1 VPVEDSLLY
10 VQPLYIQSEQ
20 TKLPQF
26 KRVIVFY
33 RAPAGAA
40 LPPSGQQQNVIMAPS
55 LDEALAEIFGS
66 AKTAPAPSVAG
77 AAGASSSGSKNV
89 PGQVKALITQANEQY
104 NAAEDALKAGDFAG
118 YGRGIKE
125 LEASLRKLQ
134 ALP

>member
-1 VPVEDSLLY
+1 L
-10 VQPLYIQSEQ
+10 VQ
-20 TKLPQF
+20 
-26 KRVIVFY
+26 R
-33 RAPAGAA
+33 R
-40 LPPSGQQQNVIMAPS
+40 PP
-55 LDEALAEIFGS
+55 
-66 AKTAPAPSVAG
+66 PAPSVAE

-89 PGQVKALITQANEQY
+89 PGPVKALITQANEQY